1 MEVEPIGVFR
11 GNAEY
16 KYTVPRQGV
25 MNAGHPGIIDL
36 NPGRGFDQALRDL
49 DGFER
54 IWLIFQFHGNESWR
68 PTVRPPVLPLG
79 MNRVGVFASR
89 SPYRP
94 NPIGLSCV
102 RLVTVEKLRL
112 VVDEADL
119 LDGTPI
125 LDIKPYITR
134 ADSFPEAVC
143 GWVDRQQADTWT
155 VAESRLCHAQSEQ
168 IKAWQGPDLATIA
181 DVQLR
186 ENPFD
191 FSRKRVT
198 RDGDRGVLA
207 IRMFRIAFVCDGV
220 TKQIT
225 LESIFSGYTLDEL
238 ANFSTDKYNDKDLHR
253 KFVVST
259 I

>member
-1 MEVEPIGVFR
+1 MTIEPIGFFR

-25 MNAGHPGIIDL
+25 LNPGHPGIVDL
-36 NPGRGFDQALRDL
+36 NPGHGFDQALRDL

-54 IWLIFQFHGNESWR
+54 IWLIFQFHGNDNWR
-68 PTVRPPVLPLG
+68 PTVSPPILPPG

-94 NPIGLSCV
+94 NAIGLSCV
-102 RLVTVEKLRL
+102 RLVSVEKLRL

-125 LDIKPYITR
+125 LDIKPYITKS
-134 ADSFPEAVC
+134 DSFPEAVY
-143 GWVDRQQADTWT
+143 GWVDRQQADVWT
-155 VAESRLCHAQSEQ
+155 VAESARFHAQSEQ
-168 IKAWQGPDLATIA
+168 VKAWQGPDLATIA

-191 FSRKRVT
+191 SSRKRVT
-198 RDGDRGVLA
+198 CDGDRGVLA
-207 IRMFRIAFVCDGV
+207 IRMFRIAFVCDPA

-225 LESIFSGYTLDEL
+225 LASIFSGYSPKEL
-238 ANFSTDKYNDKDLHR
+238 ADFSTDEYRDKDLHR
-253 KFVVST
+253 KFVARA

>member
-1 MEVEPIGVFR
+1 MELEPIGVFR

-25 MNAGHPGIIDL
+25 MNPSHPGVVDL
-36 NPGRGFDQALRDL
+36 NPDHGFDQALRDL

-54 IWLIFQFHGNESWR
+54 IWLIFQFHGNNNWH
-68 PTVRPPVLPLG
+68 PTVSPPILPPG

-102 RLVTVEKLRL
+102 RLLAVEKLRL
-112 VVDEADL
+112 VVDETDL

-125 LDIKPYITR
+125 LDIKPYITKI
-134 ADSFPEAVC
+134 DSFPEVAC
-143 GWVDRQQADTWT
+143 GWVDRQHADVWT
-155 VAESRLCHAQSEQ
+155 VEVSAHCHAQNEQ

-191 FSRKRVT
+191 SSRKRVSLDGT
-198 RDGDRGVLA
+198 RGILA
-207 IRMFRIAFVCDGV
+207 IRMFRIAFVCDI
-220 TKQIT
+220 TMKRIT
-225 LESIFSGYTLDEL
+225 LESIFSGYTQTEL
-238 ANFSTDKYNDKDLHR
+238 ADFSTDQYGDKELHR
-253 KFVVST
+253 KNFGLG
-259 I
+259 